1 MVDEVPIIYFDGIV
15 NSIAMTEHFD
25 IIIGSDEGLYQVDF
39 DIGNCT
45 ALVKARFLL
54 QFKTLCLDCINSEGD
69 P

>member
-1 MVDEVPIIYFDGIV
+1 MIDEVPIIYFDGIV

-45 ALVKARFLL
+45 ALVKAWF
-54 QFKTLCLDCINSEGD
+54 
-69 P
+69 